1 MIKIQN
7 PDLLDSKKRLKSHK
21 TVREES
27 LGRERVNEM
36 WVFIK
41 QKTFQG
47 LSNVCHKTKTKKKQK
62 KNNVRESRKE
72 EVTDALSL
80 SLSGFCKGFRFG
92 ERCLCFFSG

>member
-47 LSNVCHKTKTKKKQK
+47 LSNVCHK
-62 KNNVRESRKE
+62 NNVRESRKE